1 MTDTHTHHND
11 DRELTETDKDR
22 HRKAL
27 RIMVVVLIPLLI
39 WTIAGLIFLWPRD
52 VESKIDPSLANPPD
66 ITFVTGKVTNITE
79 ISCEG
84 LPGSVT
90 GGSTQVC
97 ADLAVELSEGPEQG
111 QTVQIA
117 VSDTIYKSG
126 VSIGQKLKLMR
137 VPAESGQ
144 PPAYQFSDFERT
156 LPLAVFALIFA
167 VLVVAVARWRG
178 FASLIGLAFAGF
190 ILIKFMFPALVS
202 GSNPILV
209 GLIGSAAIMF
219 VVLYAAHG
227 FSARTTTALLG
238 TLFGLVLSA
247 FLGWMATEWAHLTG
261 VSAEDDYVLAATA
274 PNMQLTSVVICGIII
289 AGLGVLNDVTITQ
302 ASAVWEL
309 ADADPDRKRLFSRAM
324 RIGRDHIAST
334 VYTIAFATAG
344 AVLPVLL
351 LIVIYQRPL
360 IDVVQTEQFA
370 GEVIRT
376 LIGSIGLILAVP
388 LTTVIG
394 VAVVRVSDRSGGAAL
409 APAGSGTPASPAK
422 PRASRATP
430 FSART
435 GRSGRSAE
443 SPGTAARSAESPSA
457 ADPKTET
464 TRAVRSAPSA
474 PGRRA
479 DRGAGASRAARK
491 ESQTGREEP
500 QSGRTAPSASE
511 PEVESTMTQTAI
523 GRLFRRG
530 DTDHGRSRR
539 AREAKEEAEFG
550 DFSHLRES
558 DDDTQ
563 GGGSKR

>member
-1 MTDTHTHHND
+1 MTDTHTHHD
-11 DRELTETDKDR
+11 EDRELTEADKNR

-52 VESKIDPSLANPPD
+52 VESKIDPGLANPPD

-97 ADLAVELSEGPEQG
+97 ADLAVELTEGPEQG
-111 QTVQIA
+111 QNVQVA

-167 VLVVAVARWRG
+167 VLVVVVARWRG

-202 GSNPILV
+202 GSNPILI

-261 VSAEDDYVLAATA
+261 VAAEDDYVLAATA
-274 PNMQLTSVVICGIII
+274 PNMDLTSVVICGIII

-360 IDVVQTEQFA
+360 LDVVQTEQFA

-376 LIGSIGLILAVP
+376 LVGSIGLILAVP

-422 PRASRATP
+422 PRAARATP

-443 SPGTAARSAESPSA
+443 SPGTAARSAEPSGGA

-479 DRGAGASRAARK
+479 DRGTGGSRAAQDDRPA
-491 ESQTGREEP
+491 GRAAAD
-500 QSGRTAPSASE
+500 GGE

-539 AREAKEEAEFG
+539 AREAKEEADFG

-563 GGGSKR
+563 GGGSNKP